1 MKKLISAFL
10 FSTLFLFQS
19 IVAQQTPDSTS
30 QTLETVIIKA
40 YEGNRKLNEVAAGI
54 NSISALHLNRFD
66 NANILSAVNATPGA
80 RMEERSPGSYRLN
93 MRGSSLRSPF
103 GVRNVK
109 IYWND
114 IPFTDPGGNTYL
126 NQLSIYNFQTI
137 EIIKGPSGS
146 LYGAGN
152 GGAMLINQ
160 NPAMPKEDLNINYT
174 GGSFHNSGLNV
185 QFHSG
190 NDKLA
195 NSFNIGRMTK
205 DGYRNHTQLKR
216 DVATWQLQ
224 LKTSEKNKLVFH
236 FLYGNLFYETP
247 GGLTRSEYN
256 LNSKSARPAAGIF
269 PSAETAKAAIY
280 QKMFLGGIT
289 NYLEINKQ
297 LSNTTTIYAMQ
308 VDIKNPT
315 FRNYEKRDEPSY
327 GGRTVFKWK
336 PSPSNSKTTI
346 VFGAE
351 AQRGNFNIVTYSNLN
366 GTPNNLLTNDDV
378 KNRNFLFFTQ
388 TDFSLKNN
396 FNITAGA
403 SLSSIKVDIKRLN
416 VANPVTQSRSYNN
429 EISPRLAI
437 SKKILKDLWVYG
449 SVAKGFSPPTVAEVL
464 PSTSIISTSLN
475 AEHGI
480 SYETGI
486 KSTVLKN
493 KIFAEAIFFYY
504 KLKDAI
510 VLRRDASNADFFVN
524 AGSTTQKGLEWQV
537 QYIII
542 KNATTKLNNVSL
554 KISHTLNDFRY
565 NNFKQVT
572 TDFSKKVL
580 PGVPKNTFAGLLDI
594 SLKAGLYLHVTY
606 YYGDKVA
613 LNDAN
618 TEQATSYN
626 LMALKLGWNTGN
638 STKSNFDFFAGVDN
652 LFDEKYSLGNDVNAA
667 GGRFFNTAS
676 GINFYAGTSIHFTN
690 LKRVKH

>member
-1 MKKLISAFL
+1 MKKRISTF
-10 FSTLFLFQS
+10 FFFTLLLFQS
-19 IVAQQTPDSTS
+19 GVAQQTPDSTS

-40 YEGNRKLNEVAAGI
+40 YEGNRKLKEVAAGI
-54 NSISALHLNRFD
+54 NSISAIHLNRFD
-66 NANILSAVNATPGA
+66 NANILSAVNATPGV

-126 NQLSIYNFQTI
+126 NQLSVYNFQSI

-160 NPAMPKEDLNINYT
+160 NPVIPKDDLNINYT
-174 GGSFHNSGLNV
+174 DGSFHNNGLNI
-185 QFHSG
+185 QLHTG

-195 NSFNIGRMTK
+195 SSFNIGRMTK

-216 DVATWQLQ
+216 DVATWQMQ
-224 LKTSEKNKLVFH
+224 LKTSEKNKLVFN

-247 GGLTRSEYN
+247 GGLTRTEYN

-289 NYLEINKQ
+289 NHLEINKQ
-297 LSNTTTIYAMQ
+297 LSNTTTLYAMQ

-327 GGRTVFKWK
+327 GGRTVFKW
-336 PSPSNSKTTI
+336 SPSAFNTKTTI

-351 AQRGNFNIVTYSNLN
+351 AQRGNFNIVTYTNQN

-403 SLSSIKVDIKRLN
+403 SLSGFKVDIKRLN
-416 VANPVTQSRSYNN
+416 VANPVTQSRSYRN

-437 SKKILKDLWVYG
+437 SKKVIKDLWLYG

-464 PSTSIISTSLN
+464 PSTSVISTSLN

-486 KSTVLKN
+486 KLTGLKN
-493 KIFAEAIFFYY
+493 KIYAEAIFFFY
-504 KLKDAI
+504 KLNDAI
-510 VLRRDASNADFFVN
+510 VLRRDANNADFFVN

-542 KNATTKLNNVSL
+542 KNETAKLNNLSL

-565 NNFKQVT
+565 KDFKQVT
-572 TDFSKKVL
+572 TDFSKKAL
-580 PGVPKNTFAGLLDI
+580 PGVPKNTFAALLDI
-594 SLKAGLYLHVTY
+594 SLKAGLYLHATY
-606 YYGDKVA
+606 YYGDKIA

-618 TEQATSYN
+618 TEYATSYN
-626 LMALKLGWNTGN
+626 LMALKFGWKTNIP
-638 STKSNFDFFAGVDN
+638 TKSNFDFFAGVDN
-652 LFDEKYSLGNDVNAA
+652 LLDEKYSLGNDVNAA
-667 GGRFFNTAS
+667 GGRFFNTAA
-676 GINFYAGTSIHFTN
+676 GINVYAGISIHFTK
-690 LKRVKH
+690 LKRAKL

>member
-40 YEGNRKLNEVAAGI
+40 YEGSRKLNEVAAGI

-66 NANILSAVNATPGA
+66 NANILAAVNATPGA

-152 GGAMLINQ
+152 GGTMLINQ
-160 NPAMPKEDLNINYT
+160 NPVIPKEDLNINYT
-174 GGSFHNSGLNV
+174 GGSFNNSGVNI
-185 QFHSG
+185 QFHAG

-195 NSFNIGRMTK
+195 NSLNIGRMTK
-205 DGYRNHTQLKR
+205 DGFRNHTQLKR
-216 DVATWQLQ
+216 NVATWQLQ

-247 GGLTRSEYN
+247 GGLTRAEYN

-336 PSPSNSKTTI
+336 PSPFNSKTTI

-403 SLSSIKVDIKRLN
+403 SLSSFKVDIKRLN

-486 KSTVLKN
+486 KSSVLKN

-554 KISHTLNDFRY
+554 KISHTLNDFGY

>member
-1 MKKLISAFL
+1 MKKLISAFF
-10 FSTLFLFQS
+10 FSTLLLFQS
-19 IVAQQTPDSTS
+19 IIAQQTPDSTS

-66 NANILSAVNATPGA
+66 NANILAAVNVTPGA

-224 LKTSEKNKLVFH
+224 LRTSVKNKLVFN

-256 LNSKSARPAAGIF
+256 LNSRSARPAAGIF

-351 AQRGNFNIVTYSNLN
+351 AQRGNFNIVTYTNLN
-366 GTPNNLLTNDDV
+366 GTPNNLLTNDVV

-388 TDFSLKNN
+388 TDFSLRNN

-403 SLSSIKVDIKRLN
+403 SLSSFKVDIKRLN
-416 VANPVTQSRSYNN
+416 VANPVTQSRSYSN

-437 SKKILKDLWVYG
+437 SKRILKDLWVYG